1 MLSEQVILWILR
13 NSLPFR
19 SQKDLYLANATTKNL
34 GEHSKSAVK
43 MSFSQTAQIFHMGR

>member
-19 SQKDLYLANATTKNL
+19 SQKDLYLAIATTKNL
-34 GEHSKSAVK
+34 GEYSKSAVK